1 MMSVLC
7 IVYVC
12 LYKLNHNLLHIYSF
26 LSEKITMG
34 KKNKN
39 KKVKTESGGSNDGV
53 AVAPPQKKKKSKLE
67 DQNLDDFL
75 DNWDVDDDSG
85 DEMEATLGEE
95 KDEEEEQEEQI
106 IKPPKTKKKKKEKSN
121 ADKAVNPKEKK
132 ENDSTTE
139 GQQPDSTKKSGAKQ
153 QKKYISSLQETDPD
167 FFDFLKENDEELLNF
182 DESDSEDEE
191 DEKPAG
197 VHQLPGELEVA
208 SDESDFEDEG
218 ARSES
223 GKTGKSNKKI
233 SQVQLDAWI
242 DAVKKQPNISLIQ
255 DIIEAFRAAVASI
268 GAGDKTEEDAAPL
281 KFVVEGGTVF
291 NSVVRLCVV
300 HLQPALKTVLKL
312 DTEVSANNKP
322 EKSKKW
328 KRVEKQVR
336 IYLLELVTLL
346 SRVNEQTVFS
356 VLLKHVHSMLPYFT
370 AYQKGAKLLMSRLIN
385 IWSTASETPRILAFM
400 CLVKLTRSSSNL
412 LEPCVKAMY
421 LAYVKNCKFTS
432 PSTLPS
438 ISFMKRSLV
447 EMFGLDHNLAYYQA
461 FVYIRQ
467 LAIHLR
473 NAITTNKKDSVLAV
487 YNWQFIHSLELWG
500 ALVGHCSSSETIRPL
515 IYPLVQV
522 IMGTAKLIPTPKYYP
537 LRFHC
542 ATILRDISSTTGTFI
557 PVLPLYLEVLNTFNF
572 KKKSKKVSM
581 KPLDFSCVLK
591 LSKSQMLENG
601 FKDATIEEVY
611 GGMLSYMADNSNKIS
626 FPELVTPL
634 IFQLKD
640 FLKSCKVQ
648 NYSKKIK
655 GLLEKTVANQKMIDT
670 RRKHVN
676 FGVGESQKIQVWE
689 AQVGNDGTPLLACYN
704 NWKKVSQ
711 LQHAKKVSEQQKLD
725 DYSHIP
731 QLKKKK
737 MRMKE
742 DTEPEVGGFL
752 SGSDDDFDD
761 EENFKLKEERG
772 KKRKSDGL
780 SDEDD
785 DSEEEE
791 DLQQQ
796 SDADSEDEKDE
807 DKEDAEENEEGDA
820 VEDLKLE
827 DLESESE
834 AEMDDEF
841 EDGNDEEE
849 GDSSDE
855 DSDDESD

>member
-1 MMSVLC
+1 L
-7 IVYVC
+7 
-12 LYKLNHNLLHIYSF
+12 
-26 LSEKITMG
+26 
-34 KKNKN
+34 
-39 KKVKTESGGSNDGV
+39 
-53 AVAPPQKKKKSKLE
+53 A
-67 DQNLDDFL
+67 DQNLDEFL
-75 DNWDVDDDSG
+75 NNWDDDSE
-85 DEMEATLGEE
+85 DEVDSTLGE
-95 KDEEEEQEEQI
+95 DQQQEETKQ
-106 IKPPKTKKKKKEKSN
+106 KSSKTKKKKKDKSKTSEAAEIGNAEKEKDNSKIERKTSKSSKEKSG
-121 ADKAVNPKEKK
+121 VKE
-132 ENDSTTE
+132 
-139 GQQPDSTKKSGAKQ
+139 
-153 QKKYISSLQETDPD
+153 QKNYISSLQQKDPE
-167 FFDFLKENDEELLNF
+167 FFEFLQENDEELLNF
-182 DESDSEDEE
+182 DESDSEDEKE
-191 DEKPAG
+191 DDERPSGA
-197 VHQLPGELEVA
+197 HELPGELEVA
-208 SDESDFEDEG
+208 SDESDFEDESAG
-218 ARSES
+218 SK
-223 GKTGKSNKKI
+223 KTGKSNKKLNQAQI
-233 SQVQLDAWI
+233 DAWV
-242 DAVKKQPNISLIQ
+242 DALKQQPNISLIQ
-255 DIIEAFRAAVASI
+255 DVIEAFRGAVVSI
-268 GAGDKTEEDAAPL
+268 GAGSKSEEEVAPPRY
-281 KFVVEGGTVF
+281 VVEGGTIF

-300 HLQPALKTVLKL
+300 YLQPALKTVLKL
-312 DTEVSANNKP
+312 DSEASNKP
-322 EKSKKW
+322 DKSKKW

-346 SRVNEQTVFS
+346 SRVNEQSVFS

-370 AYQKGAKLLMSRLIN
+370 AYQKGAKLLMTRLIN
-385 IWSTASETPRILAFM
+385 IWSTGSETPRILAFM

-432 PSTLPS
+432 PGTLPS

-500 ALVGHCSSSETIRPL
+500 SLVGHCSSSEVIRPL

-522 IMGTAKLIPTPKYYP
+522 IMGTAKLIPTPKYFP

-542 ATILRDISSTTGTFI
+542 ANILREISSTTGTFI
-557 PVLPLYLEVLNTFNF
+557 PVLPLYLEALNTFNF

-581 KPLDFSCVLK
+581 KPIDFSCILK

-634 IFQLKD
+634 VFQLKD

-655 GLLEKTVANQKMIDT
+655 GLVEKTVANQKMIET
-670 RRKHVN
+670 RRKHVS

-689 AQVGNDGTPLLACYN
+689 AQVGNDGTPLLAAYN
-704 NWKKVSQ
+704 NWRKVTD
-711 LQHAKKVSEQQKLD
+711 LQQAKKVSGQEKLD

-731 QLKKKK
+731 QLKKNHKK
-737 MRMKE
+737 IRMKQE
-742 DTEPEVGGFL
+742 AEAEVGGFL

-772 KKRKSDGL
+772 KKRKSDDISDDEDGSEADEDL
-780 SDEDD
+780 EDEDDAMESEEKVSRAQDESEEESDED
-785 DSEEEE
+785 E
-791 DLQQQ
+791 
-796 SDADSEDEKDE
+796 A
-807 DKEDAEENEEGDA
+807 GDA

-827 DLESESE
+827 DLESESDG
-834 AEMDDEF
+834 EMADEF
-841 EDGNDEEE
+841 GDNNEE
-849 GDSSDE
+849 GGDDSSDE